1 MFEIVSLLCI
11 VATSYLRIIIIILN
25 FLLLF
30 YDSQRRERR
39 AAERASLAAYS
50 AMRNVVDSVVDND
63 SDINDEINEREKR
76 DNVERGELFVD
87 LLTRNVAEALELNLV
102 KIFVLLFFATTRSN
116 LYSKSSLY

>member
-1 MFEIVSLLCI
+1 
-11 VATSYLRIIIIILN
+11 
-25 FLLLF
+25 
-30 YDSQRRERR
+30 
-39 AAERASLAAYS
+39 
-50 AMRNVVDSVVDND
+50 MRNVVDSVVDND

-87 LLTRNVAEALELNLV
+87 LLTRNVAEALGLNLV